1 MNPEIALLRSALAEW
16 EINIDD
22 ERLGMFNRYME
33 LLLEWNEKMNLTA
46 ITDPEKIVIDHFID
60 SISPLKLN
68 IIKNGQ
74 YVIDVGT
81 GAGFPGLPLK
91 IMMPEI
97 KIVLLD
103 SLSKR
108 IKFLERVIEDLQLKE
123 LQIIHGRAEEYGQK
137 EEFREKFDV
146 VVSRAVAPL
155 RVLTEFCIP
164 FAKIDGYLISYKG
177 PAADDELIQA
187 QNAFKE
193 LKVDKVKIEEV
204 DIPYS
209 ERQHKLIIIQ
219 KTAKT
224 PNKYPRTPAKI
235 KKSPL

>member
-209 ERQHKLIIIQ
+209 ERQHKLVIIQ